1 MLGLLIEFK
10 NTILA
15 LFRTFGTAAD
25 GMSLEDFQR
34 FAKRQHLCPRFIRP
48 TELQKVWR
56 DPREGGDE
64 GTAECMD
71 KKWVTVGIK
80 MCIKMRTYQK
90 QPVVR
95 VKRKGARE
103 VCLQADE
110 RIELIGSAG

>member
-1 MLGLLIEFK
+1 MSGVSCRWLECTCTEGFVSVSLYRYFLERTARRLTPRSLRMCSMLGLLVEFK
-10 NTILA
+10 DTILA

-71 KKWVTVGIK
+71 K
-80 MCIKMRTYQK
+80 
-90 QPVVR
+90 
-95 VKRKGARE
+95 E
-103 VCLQADE
+103 
-110 RIELIGSAG
+110 